1 MTTNSISNNYNIEQ
15 TKKYQSVPAQKA
27 DKTPNSIMDV
37 SKKTD
42 TEQTSTASKTEKLD
56 NLLQEIATKYQ
67 KYGITVSDLKKFHNI
82 NKIYNLSEE
91 ELNKI
96 PQETREKRL
105 NTIKESLTCAIEDC
119 INGDNVDL
127 KKLGDVF
134 SKYHIALNTG
144 WEIKEFK
151 ETQNSQNKC
160 LLETLKEHYG
170 FPKDATLE
178 NTDPEVVKKHIK
190 IACENVLGKLETHP
204 SQEKIKKQLKQ
215 FGVLLA
221 NSSDTEKEYFDE
233 VIKSMHA
240 ENRSEGIKILFE
252 SLRTKEAKTK
262 IADNW
267 GQNGVSELTNNC
279 TQEQSTATSTELT
292 QYQSEEGR
300 IVAHKKNQEIY
311 QNWFNA
317 NKEDIEAINKKI
329 RDAKNNGI
337 APEFTEAEKQLL
349 ADRENF
355 TGIAS
360 GEIIGTLIND
370 NITEDFKSTHLQT
383 LNEDA
388 YKREDYR
395 EILSQ
400 THNYIEGHKEELIN
414 LPSKYET
421 LLNEATNGNY
431 TKIATGSNEEL
442 SAPATTTASTKSE
455 ENTDTPAVGF
465 TSRKPVKQTR
475 VQALKNEY
483 VQSTEKAPAFKVE
496 NVTRPTN
503 KTLVM
508 VQRFEESKSS
518 QDRLAIIKEFFDKS
532 TLLQNALEKYLLIA
546 TDPLRILNALPTNA
560 RTGLSRKLV
569 RNGKLKEEEVEKL
582 NLSFGAKQ
590 LLLEDLAI
598 VEKCKQNVQA

>member
-67 KYGITVSDLKKFHNI
+67 KYGVSVDDLKKLQFI
-82 NKIYNLSEE
+82 NKIYNMNSEE
-91 ELNKI
+91 VNNI
-96 PQETREKRL
+96 PQERRENELK
-105 NTIKESLTCAIEDC
+105 TIKESLICAIEDC
-119 INGDNVDL
+119 ISEDNVDL
-127 KKLGDVF
+127 KKLEDVF
-134 SKYHIALNTG
+134 LKYHIALNTG
-144 WEIKEFK
+144 WKIKEFK
-151 ETQNSQNKC
+151 KAQTTNNNG
-160 LLETLKEHYG
+160 LLDTMRKYIG

-178 NTDPEVVKKHIK
+178 NTDPEVVKKYIR
-190 IACENVLGKLETHP
+190 IACEEVLGKLETHP
-204 SQEKIKKQLKQ
+204 SQEKVKEQFKQ

-221 NSSDTEKEYFDE
+221 NSSDTEKKYFHE
-233 VIKSMHA
+233 VVKSLPA
-240 ENRSEGIKILFE
+240 ESRYEGIKILFD
-252 SLRTKEAKTK
+252 SLKTKEAATK
-262 IADNW
+262 IADDW
-267 GQNGVSELTNNC
+267 GQYGHSELTNDCNK
-279 TQEQSTATSTELT
+279 EQSTAISIELT
-292 QYQSEEGR
+292 QNQSENGR

-317 NKEDIEAINKKI
+317 NKEDIKAITQKI
-329 RDAKNNGI
+329 HDAKNNDVE
-337 APEFTEAEKQLL
+337 PEFTEAEKQLL
-349 ADRENF
+349 AQLKRL

-360 GEIIGTLIND
+360 GEFIGTLVND

-400 THNYIEGHKEELIN
+400 THNYIEGHKDELIN

-431 TKIATGSNEEL
+431 TKIAIGSNEEL

-455 ENTDTPAVGF
+455 ETTEAPAIGF
-465 TSRKPVKQTR
+465 TSRKPVEQTR
-475 VQALKNEY
+475 VQVLKNEY
-483 VQSTEKAPAFKVE
+483 VQSTEKAPEFRVE
-496 NVTRPTN
+496 NVTRPTS
-503 KTLVM
+503 KTHVM
-508 VQRFEESKSS
+508 VQKFEEAKSS

-560 RTGLSRKLV
+560 RTGLAHKLV
-569 RNGKLKEEEVEKL
+569 RSGKLKEEEIEKL

-590 LLLEDLAI
+590 LMLNDLAN
-598 VEKCKQNVQA
+598 VEKHKRNVQA